1 MMTRV
6 DFHSKVPDKLTY
18 ACRLIRKARAS
29 KMQIVVFLENQS
41 QLNAFDEMLW
51 TFSEQDF
58 LPHVSADD
66 ALAAH
71 TPVILAHDVN
81 QALPHHQVMINLS
94 SKTPEHFARFER
106 LLEIVSN
113 DEADLVAGRERYR
126 LYQQRGYPLTNFM
139 AEKS

>member
-51 TFSEQDF
+51 TFSEHDF
-58 LPHVSADD
+58 
-66 ALAAH
+66 
-71 TPVILAHDVN
+71 
-81 QALPHHQVMINLS
+81 
-94 SKTPEHFARFER
+94 
-106 LLEIVSN
+106 
-113 DEADLVAGRERYR
+113 
-126 LYQQRGYPLTNFM
+126 
-139 AEKS
+139 